1 MKFASSRVVGCCCA
15 VAIAG
20 GLTTRQAFAQAVP
33 EAPTTTTTVEAVA
46 PVGKPDLSVGKLLKD
61 TVGDFR
67 RLPSKESLTILAI
80 GGMFAASSHPY
91 DQRIT
96 AGLAGTGVGTA
107 VRHEAYEPGRV
118 IGGAQFQFGAA
129 IATYGFGRFAGKTRV
144 AETGAHLLRAQIVAQ
159 VVTHTVKYSVQRMR
173 PDGSTRNS
181 FPSGHTSVSFA
192 SATVLQQ
199 EFGWKV
205 GIPAYAVASYIG
217 VSRIGNKRHYFTDVA
232 FGAAIGLVAG
242 RSVGMTIADKRFV
255 MSPTATRG
263 GGGVSFVWTG
273 QR

>member
-1 MKFASSRVVGCCCA
+1 MKFAFSRVVGCCCV

-20 GLTTRQAFAQAVP
+20 GLTTRQALAQAVP
-33 EAPTTTTTVEAVA
+33 QSPTATTTTDEAPA
-46 PVGKPDLSVGKLLKD
+46 RKPDLSIGKLLKD

-67 RLPSKESLTILAI
+67 RLPSKESLTILMI
-80 GGMFAASSHPY
+80 GGTFAATSRPH
-91 DQRIT
+91 DQNLTLRI
-96 AGLAGTGVGTA
+96 AGTSVHHGV
-107 VRHEAYEPGRV
+107 YEPGRV
-118 IGGAQFQFGAA
+118 MGGAQFQFGAA
-129 IATYGFGRFAGKTRV
+129 IATYGFGRISGKTRA
-144 AETGAHLLRAQIVAQ
+144 AEVGAHLLRAQIVSQ
-159 VVTHTVKYSVQRMR
+159 VVTHAVKYSVQRMR

-217 VSRIGNKRHYFTDVA
+217 LSRVGNKRHYVSDVA

-242 RSVGMTIADKRFV
+242 RTVGISIGDKRFV
-255 MSPTATRG
+255 MSPVGTRG